1 MVVIV
6 VILLQVITS
15 CLGNEEYITVLNQ
28 NPQSNVDTYYQCYTP
43 TGYTDYIL
51 SYGRSFSVANDES
64 LDEKS
69 WTDVPRDNP
78 RRYVV
83 EDPVG
88 MGVYYWK
95 IVNNDDTTV
104 VQTIKIRDDA
114 LITPGNSKNTV
125 TVNVGDDV
133 TIRFNTH
140 LNSNL
145 AWNKDGFNNIQ
156 VGTEKSMTF
165 DQVETSNAG
174 VYEMYED
181 GNRDHRRHAFIKLI
195 VRACPHQKWGPPD
208 CTGECEYCYN
218 GGVCDDKTGFC
229 ICAPGFSGST
239 CETECGGNK
248 HGWNCEH
255 FCTQHD
261 DLTAC
266 KDKQFCLPDPYGCS
280 CVTGYKGLKC
290 NTECSSGTFGADCAQ
305 TCHCKQ
311 GGCNRYTGI
320 CTDTQDS
327 SCAFPWKGT
336 NCQEC
341 QSKRFGENC
350 DIDCTKPCECHRLN
364 GKCIQGTC
372 FSGFLEPNC
381 VPTYDGSL
389 IANASSSSITI
400 EWTPWSTDNGEEDLV
415 IGYFLYHK
423 LSNTDDWKK
432 EFFNTSLSGTVTRL
446 IVDTHYTLG
455 VSAMRAGEEG
465 EGPIGGIITV
475 TTLCGKPSPVEN
487 VKLQTPSNTGIIVT
501 WIGKLDAE
509 SLKCSTAVFDYRVYL
524 KVINNK
530 GYREEVYQ
538 TKTNQ
543 FKIENVEVDDTYA
556 ILVTVS
562 NKDSESEPVSIL
574 NVPEQGNAEQGTTEQ
589 DTAEQEN
596 ANGIIAGGAAAAGVC
611 FGVIITIMVTIC
623 KQRLRKNVSKPDAAN
638 DPQVYYNTA
647 SNNYNNFAPGQ
658 NQDRLYDVTDADYAT
673 VTGRPVYSNTAQT
686 SEMREDQHR

>member
-1 MVVIV
+1 MIFPVL
-6 VILLQVITS
+6 ILLQVIS
-15 CLGNEEYITVLNQ
+15 CLGNNGYITVLNK
-28 NPQSNVDTYYQCYTP
+28 NPQNNNNWEYQCYTP
-43 TGYTDYIL
+43 SIFAGYSL
-51 SYGRSFSVANDES
+51 SYGRSSAVRSNDS
-64 LDEKS
+64 LQETS
-69 WTDVPRDNP
+69 WNVPTDD
-78 RRYVV
+78 RYGRYIT
-83 EDPVG
+83 DPVG
-88 MGVYYWK
+88 MGVYFCK
-95 IVNNDDTTV
+95 IVKYGVTTV
-104 VQTIKIRDDA
+104 VQTTKIRDNA
-114 LITPGNSKNTV
+114 LITPVNSKNTV
-125 TVNVGDDV
+125 TMNVGDDV

-140 LNSNL
+140 LRSEL
-145 AWNKDGFNNIQ
+145 VWKKDGSTTLKI
-156 VGTEKSMTF
+156 GTETSMTF
-165 DQVETSNAG
+165 DPVETSDAG
-174 VYEMYED
+174 VYEIYVDGHRED
-181 GNRDHRRHAFIKLI
+181 RRHSFIKLI
-195 VRACPHQKWGPPD
+195 VRACPRHKWGPPD
-208 CTGECEYCYN
+208 CTGDCEYCYN
-218 GGVCDDKTGFC
+218 GGVCDDKIGFC
-229 ICAPGFSGST
+229 ICAPGFMGST

-248 HGWNCEH
+248 HGWNCENP
-255 FCTQHD
+255 CTQQN

-266 KDKQFCLPDPYGCS
+266 KNCQFCLPDPYRCS

-290 NTECSSGTFGADCAQ
+290 NTVCSSGTFGADCAQ
-305 TCHCKQ
+305 TCHCTQ
-311 GGCNRYTGI
+311 GGCDRYTGR
-320 CTDTQDS
+320 CTDTQNS

-341 QSKRFGENC
+341 QPKRFGENC
-350 DIDCTKPCECHRLN
+350 DIDCNKPCECHRLS

-372 FSGFLEPNC
+372 LSNFLEPNC

-389 IANASSSSITI
+389 IANASSTSITI
-400 EWTPWSTDNGEEDLV
+400 EWTPWNTENGEEDLV

-423 LSNTDDWKK
+423 LSNTNDWKM
-432 EFFNTSLSGTVTRL
+432 EFYNTSLSGTVTGL
-446 IVDTHYTLG
+446 IVDTDYTVG

-501 WIGKLDAE
+501 WIGKLDAG

-530 GYREEVYQ
+530 GYREEVYL

-543 FKIENVEVDDTYA
+543 FKIENVEVHDTYA

-574 NVPEQGNAEQGTTEQ
+574 NVPEQ
-589 DTAEQEN
+589 EN

-611 FGVIITIMVTIC
+611 FGVIITIMITIC

-658 NQDRLYDVTDADYAT
+658 NQDRVYDVTDADYAT
-673 VTGRPVYSNTAQT
+673 VIGRPVYSNTAQV
-686 SEMREDQHR
+686 SEVREDQHR